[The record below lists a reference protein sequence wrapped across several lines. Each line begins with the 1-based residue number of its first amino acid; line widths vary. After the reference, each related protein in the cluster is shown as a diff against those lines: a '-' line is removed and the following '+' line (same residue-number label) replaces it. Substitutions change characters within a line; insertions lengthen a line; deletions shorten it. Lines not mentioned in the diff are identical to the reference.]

1 MTNTFTLDSLREE
14 ADKKFA
20 PFKIPLSDGT
30 QVTLRNFLRLSQKTR
45 ESVLEGINSLNA
57 DNDDEDTASLDSID
71 RMAGTAARIIETVA
85 DANGKKLTKEIDGD
99 IALLMQVIN
108 AWMEATQLGEAD
120 SSPA

>member
-1 MTNTFTLDSLREE
+1 MANTFTLDSLREE

>member
-45 ESVLEGINSLNA
+45 EAVLEGINSLNA